1 MTFRSVV
8 FSVAAFGK
16 GVVETVLEA
25 PDTLGVAG
33 QVCCPAAS
41 DSFGIALAANHAA
54 RAVGVLAGSRSPT
67 GRPLPVPPEPV
78 PVGLHRFAKHC
89 RPTGA

>member
-1 MTFRSVV
+1 MGKR
-8 FSVAAFGK
+8 AA
-16 GVVETVLEA
+16 ETVSEA
-25 PDTLGVAG
+25 PDTLGVAE

-54 RAVGVLAGSRSPT
+54 RAVGVLAGSRSSS

-78 PVGLHRFAKHC
+78 FVIFID
-89 RPTGA
+89 

>member
-8 FSVAAFGK
+8 FSVAALGK
-16 GVVETVLEA
+16 RAAETVSKAL
-25 PDTLGVAG
+25 DTLGVAG
-33 QVCCPAAS
+33 QETCPAAS